1 MFVHRGGLP
10 PIGDADLAPGSY
22 CALAG
27 WAALLNWMMFGRAAR
42 CCWGADWGWALLT
55 GMLGGAWAPLRDPGM
70 GAGGGIAGVWP
81 VGMRGLLFVV
91 LFWRLG
97 VLGLLPLRLLGYDVP
112 RGRLRWARCCMIWI

>member
-55 GMLGGAWAPLRDPGM
+55 GMLGGAWAPLRVPGM
-70 GAGGGIAGVWP
+70 LVGVELLVFDQLERWVCIAGIFFGGLGSWDSFYCGLWVTTCRAGDCAGP
-81 VGMRGLLFVV
+81 VVV
-91 LFWRLG
+91 
-97 VLGLLPLRLLGYDVP
+97 
-112 RGRLRWARCCMIWI
+112 